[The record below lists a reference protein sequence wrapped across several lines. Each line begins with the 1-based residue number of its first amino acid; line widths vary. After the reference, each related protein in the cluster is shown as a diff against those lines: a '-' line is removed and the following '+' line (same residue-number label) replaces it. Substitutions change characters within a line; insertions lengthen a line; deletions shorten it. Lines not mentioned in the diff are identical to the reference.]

1 MFEDSLVESQVVR
14 VSASKRWT
22 MAGSTV
28 LQMAIA
34 ATLIVIP
41 LMHPERLTFR
51 VETPLV
57 FTPLPPRPPLP
68 VQQQQAAATSAL
80 SALPASTTASH
91 SPIFPRNPVPVG
103 DQPPDF
109 GHVDMRMGTGD
120 SIPAVIATGTGHD
133 TDIRVVRAQPAK
145 PHLVSST
152 GVYAGSLLSPIR
164 PIYPAIARA
173 AGISGTVI
181 VEAVISKTGTIE
193 SLRVVSGPQ
202 MLHASALDAV
212 RTARYRPYLLNG
224 EPTEIQTT
232 FTINFK
238 IGG

>member
-1 MFEDSLVESQVVR
+1 MFEDSLVESQAVR
-14 VSASKRWT
+14 ASAARRWT
-22 MAGSTV
+22 MAGSTA

-41 LMHPERLTFR
+41 LMHPERLAFR

-57 FTPLPPRPPLP
+57 FTPPQPRPPLP
-68 VQQQQAAATSAL
+68 VQQQQAAATSAWN
-80 SALPASTTASH
+80 ALPAPTAASH
-91 SPIFPRNPVPVG
+91 PLIFQRDPVPIG

-109 GHVDMRMGTGD
+109 GTVDMRMGTGD
-120 SIPAVIATGTGHD
+120 GIPAVIASGTGHD
-133 TDIRVVRAQPAK
+133 TGVRVVRAQPAR

-152 GVYAGSLLSPIR
+152 GVYAGYLLSPIR

-193 SLRVVSGPQ
+193 SLRVVSGPP

>member
-1 MFEDSLVESQVVR
+1 MFEDSLVESQVAR
-14 VSASKRWT
+14 VSAVKRWT

-41 LMHPERLTFR
+41 LMHPERLTFH
-51 VETPLV
+51 VDTPLV
-57 FTPLPPRPPLP
+57 FTPLPPKLPVP
-68 VQQQQAAATSAL
+68 VQQQVAATS
-80 SALPASTTASH
+80 SMDALPASAASH
-91 SPIFPRNPVPVG
+91 PLIFRRDHVPIG

-109 GHVDMRMGTGD
+109 GPVDMRMGSGDNIAAMIGTGVSRD
-120 SIPAVIATGTGHD
+120 TGT
-133 TDIRVVRAQPAK
+133 RVVRALPAK
-145 PHLVSST
+145 PLPVST

-181 VEAVISKTGTIE
+181 VEAIISKTGTIE
-193 SLRVVSGPQ
+193 SLNVVSGPE
-202 MLHASALDAV
+202 MLRRAALDAI
-212 RTARYRPYLLNG
+212 RTAHYRPYLLNG

-232 FTINFK
+232 FTVNFK